1 LDQSGSNS
9 VLGLIPEL
17 SVIIAKHTF
26 TTGSAEDALA
36 DFLNEHKVRRLAHI
50 SHPFSYARPLNS
62 TLTLYENGVQVR
74 QLKGPAMKGPD
85 VLFYAKDFLTTFMF
99 MGRLRMKFDLYIGAD
114 NLNASA
120 GLMLRS
126 LGLVERVIFYTI
138 DYVPNR
144 FKNRLLNRIYH
155 LNDKFCCYHCDCVW
169 NLSPL
174 MADARDKRGVL
185 RGRSAPQITVPTGA
199 NFDAIGR
206 LPFEQINRHTIVYM
220 GHLRKNQGVDFLIA
234 AMPEILRRQAKARL
248 IIIGTG
254 PLEDDLR
261 GLCSSLGMSEY
272 VRFTGMIEDHA
283 EMERLL
289 ATCAVA
295 VAPYVPDPDSFTQFA
310 DPGKPKVYMAA
321 GLPVVITK
329 VPQMAYE
336 IDREGAGIA
345 IDYDKNRLVDAVV
358 SLLTDDDLYKKH
370 RENAVRLASRYGWAT
385 IFEEALSKSLE
396 ARSAV
401 SA

>member
-1 LDQSGSNS
+1 
-9 VLGLIPEL
+9 
-17 SVIIAKHTF
+17 
-26 TTGSAEDALA
+26 
-36 DFLNEHKVRRLAHI
+36 
-50 SHPFSYARPLNS
+50 
-62 TLTLYENGVQVR
+62 
-74 QLKGPAMKGPD
+74 M
-85 VLFYAKDFLTTFMF
+85 
-99 MGRLRMKFDLYIGAD
+99 
-114 NLNASA
+114 
-120 GLMLRS
+120 
-126 LGLVERVIFYTI
+126 IFYTI

-261 GLCSSLGMSEY
+261 GLCSRLRMSEY

-289 ATCAVA
+289 STCAVA

-345 IDYDKNRLVDAVV
+345 IEYDRDRLVDAVV

-370 RENAVRLASRYGWAT
+370 RDNAVRLASRYRWAT
-385 IFEEALSKSLE
+385 IFEDALSKSLE
-396 ARSAV
+396 ARSSV

>member
-17 SVIIAKHTF
+17 SVVIAKHTF
-26 TTGSAEDALA
+26 TTGSAEDALT

-99 MGRLRMKFDLYIGAD
+99 MGRVRMKFDLYIGAD

-120 GLMLRS
+120 GLMLRR

-155 LNDKFCCYHCDCVW
+155 LNDKFCCYHCDSVW

-234 AMPEILRRQAKARL
+234 AMPDILRRQAKARL
-248 IIIGTG
+248 VIIGTG

-261 GLCSSLGMSEY
+261 GLCSRLRMSEY

-289 ATCAVA
+289 STCAVA

-345 IDYDKNRLVDAVV
+345 IEYDRDRLVDAVV

-370 RENAVRLASRYGWAT
+370 RENAVRLASRYRWAT
-385 IFEEALSKSLE
+385 IFEDALGKSLE

-401 SA
+401 SP